1 MLGTQVSLSE
11 AEVHWR
17 ELFRDLHKRELHS
30 VKLLVS
36 DAHHGIKAVIPNVAW
51 QRCQFHLQQNA

>member
-1 MLGTQVSLSE
+1 LSE

-17 ELFRDLHKRELHS
+17 EFFKDLHKRGLHG

-36 DAHHGIKAVIPNVAW
+36 DAHHGIKAVRKAVMPNVVSSTCNKMRKAM
-51 QRCQFHLQQNA
+51 